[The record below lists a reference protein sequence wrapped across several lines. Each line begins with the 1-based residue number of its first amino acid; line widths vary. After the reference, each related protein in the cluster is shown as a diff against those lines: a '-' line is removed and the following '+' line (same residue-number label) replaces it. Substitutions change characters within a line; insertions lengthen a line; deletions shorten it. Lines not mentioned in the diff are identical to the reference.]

1 MTTKPDAGQK
11 VNSSLTRPADLVK
24 NSVFIKICVVYCLN
38 PAMDMP
44 SELTALNIT
53 PRGALLRWNPPLS
66 VVDNY
71 VLTLTHNQGKGVEM
85 EVCDDLMNNLFTVSD
100 LILKK

>member
-1 MTTKPDAGQK
+1 
-11 VNSSLTRPADLVK
+11 
-24 NSVFIKICVVYCLN
+24 
-38 PAMDMP
+38 MDMP

-71 VLTLTHNQGKGVEM
+71 VLTLTHNQGKGTRTGCSKVKR
-85 EVCDDLMNNLFTVSD
+85 
-100 LILKK
+100 KKRSSYLSSGYTQQG